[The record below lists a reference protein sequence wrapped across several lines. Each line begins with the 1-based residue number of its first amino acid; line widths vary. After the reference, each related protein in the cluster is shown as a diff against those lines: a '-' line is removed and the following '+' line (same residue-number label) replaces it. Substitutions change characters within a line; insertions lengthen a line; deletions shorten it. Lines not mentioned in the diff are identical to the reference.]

1 MMKKLTRQTGSV
13 MKDFKLPIVLILVL
27 VMTGLDLQ
35 VALVVVRQVVG
46 AADRLMDNRT
56 LFVALALWTD

>member
-1 MMKKLTRQTGSV
+1 
-13 MKDFKLPIVLILVL
+13 MKDFKLLIVLILVL